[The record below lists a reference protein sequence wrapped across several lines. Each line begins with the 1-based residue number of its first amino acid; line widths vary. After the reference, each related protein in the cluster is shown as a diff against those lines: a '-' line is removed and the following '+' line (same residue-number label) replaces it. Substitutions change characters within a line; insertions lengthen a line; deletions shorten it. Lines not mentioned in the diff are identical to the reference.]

1 MKITTRYRQLVIA
14 ACIAIACVLSW
25 SFATSLAQPL
35 GAGNPAIEVVK
46 VADPTTIQSGDTVV
60 YTYRITNTG
69 DVPLT
74 KVTLSDD
81 KLGDIAL
88 VPPRVT
94 SGLQVLYTF
103 EEGSGTTVHDVSGVG
118 SPLDLTVENG
128 AAVEWM
134 PAGGLS
140 INSSTIVASAGTAT
154 KIINACKG
162 SNEISIEAWV
172 KPANVTQGPSSPVRI
187 VTLSDPLDGAHKR
200 NFTLGQKETTYD
212 VRLRTTATDDNGIP
226 SLTAGTV
233 NTDELSHVVYTRDT
247 SGVARFYVNGVEVG
261 SRSDITGDFSNWSD
275 DFQFALA
282 NEFGVDRTWLGELHL
297 VGVYDR
303 ALSPAEVIRNFEA
316 RVVLLPGASIGATAS
331 AVLYSDTTNTAT
343 ATGTDPDGGTVSG
356 TYSVTVT
363 VTDCGPGSFEP
374 DDVIYRANRITA
386 TVSVPQCHYFEEP
399 YDEDWVKF
407 WAWADVEY
415 TIETFGLS
423 VFNDTE
429 LRLYDPDGNELEY
442 NADYGGSAASRIDWV
457 APTSGTYFVKVTH
470 EKGWGGDG
478 YFYFLQVIESY
489 PDSDAYEPD
498 NTKDEAEPITVGTEQ
513 AHTFHGACGGDVD
526 WVKFDATTGT
536 TYTIQ
541 TLGLSGDNDTV
552 LRLYDASGEEITSDD
567 DDPNYP
573 PASRIDWTATSG
585 GTYFVEVVHFNR
597 FAGGG
602 DDLSYS
608 LKVAIAADPP
618 ASAPSP
624 GYCADSFEP
633 DDAWHYAQPI
643 EVNGG
648 PQERNFDVQYDEDWV
663 KVWAFAGNEY
673 TIETSDLPEGNDTE
687 LYLYDADLKLLA
699 YNDDAYS
706 GSGHSLIT
714 WSISET
720 GAYFI
725 RVKHH
730 KSEGGCG
737 YTYSLEV
744 TSTVPC
750 VDGYEGDEGD
760 DTPQDAGPII
770 VDDDLPQ
777 SHNFHVPC
785 VCEGERAA
793 DEVDWV
799 WFEAEEGVVYTIKT
813 SGLGGGNDTLLELY
827 SVGILYDP
835 GLDPLAVN
843 DDYDADDLLPSRI
856 AWEAPDDGKYYV
868 KVMPFDDRHGGCDVA
883 YDLEVNTDELTVVI
897 VGDGS
902 VTVTP
907 PPPYVYGDVV
917 TLEAEADLGWTFD
930 QWSGNLDSGT
940 VATNTTIGITMDRGK
955 IVTATFTQDEYTLTI
970 DVDGD
975 GSVTKYPDQAT
986 YHYSATVTLT
996 ATGSSGHTFTGWG
1009 GALSGSENP
1018 ETIIITG
1025 DTSIDAHFER
1035 PVYHVYL
1042 PLVVKPCAC
1051 NDTHEPDEYE
1061 YYLNWPGLEPGEPT
1075 EGYICY
1081 QHIDLEDGEPVERDW
1096 YWFTIDTLQDIEV
1109 DLDVPDTVN
1118 YDLFLWVGYWV
1129 RAEDPGRGVDEHID
1143 WSAVGIGYYVVVVK
1157 STGDSDNCTPYEL
1170 TVTLKPQ

>member
-1 MKITTRYRQLVIA
+1 
-14 ACIAIACVLSW
+14 VLSW

-35 GAGNPAIEVVK
+35 GAGNPDIEVVK

-69 DVPLT
+69 AVPLT
-74 KVTLSDD
+74 KVTLNDD
-81 KLGDIAL
+81 KLGDIPL
-88 VPPRVT
+88 GPPRVT
-94 SGLQVLYTF
+94 PGPLVLYTF
-103 EEGSGTTVHDVSGVG
+103 EEGSGTTVRDVSGVE
-118 SPLDLTVENG
+118 PALDLTVGNE
-128 AAVEWM
+128 AAVDWM
-134 PAGGLS
+134 PGGGLS
-140 INSSTIVASAGTAT
+140 INSSTIVASAGAAT

-172 KPANVTQGPSSPVRI
+172 KPANATQGPHSPVRI
-187 VTLSDPLDGAHKR
+187 VTLSNGASDR
-200 NFTLGQKETTYD
+200 NFTLGQNASAYD

-247 SGVARFYVNGVEVG
+247 SSGVARFYVNGVEVG
-261 SRSDITGDFSNWSD
+261 SRSDITGDFSNWGD
-275 DFQFALA
+275 DFRFALA
-282 NEFGVDRTWLGELHL
+282 NEFGVNRTWLGELHL
-297 VGVYDR
+297 VAIYSR
-303 ALSPAEVIRNFEA
+303 ALSPAEVIQNFEA
-316 RVVLLPGASIGATAS
+316 RVVLLPGESIGATES
-331 AVLYSDTTNTAT
+331 TVLDVSTTNTAT
-343 ATGTDPDGGTVSG
+343 ATGTDPDGGTVSD
-356 TYSVTVT
+356 TDTATVT
-363 VTDCGPGSFEP
+363 VVICEPGSFEP

-386 TVSVPQCHYFEEP
+386 TVSAPQCHYFEEP

-470 EKGWGGDG
+470 EKGWGGNG

-489 PDSDAYEPD
+489 PDSDVYEPD
-498 NTKDEAEPITVGTEQ
+498 NTMDEAELITVGTEQ

-541 TLGLSGDNDTV
+541 TSGLSGDNDTV
-552 LRLYDASGEEITSDD
+552 LRLYDASMEEIASDD
-567 DDPNYP
+567 DDPAYP

-624 GYCADSFEP
+624 GYCADDFEP
-633 DDAWHYAQPI
+633 DNDWHDAQSI

-648 PQERNFDVQYDEDWV
+648 PQEDRNFDVQYDEDWV
-663 KVWAFAGNEY
+663 KFWAFAGNEY
-673 TIETSDLPEGNDTE
+673 TIRTSDLPDGNDTE
-687 LYLYDADLKLLA
+687 LYLYDADLNPLA
-699 YNDDAYS
+699 DNDDEYP

-714 WSISET
+714 WPVDET
-720 GAYFI
+720 GAYFVM
-725 RVKHH
+725 VKHH
-730 KSEGGCG
+730 KSDGGCG

-750 VDGYEGDEGD
+750 VDIYEGDEGD
-760 DTPQDAGPII
+760 DTPQDAKPIT

-799 WFEAEEGVVYTIKT
+799 WFEAEAGVVYTIKT

-827 SVGILYDP
+827 GVGIVYDP
-835 GLDPLAVN
+835 TLDPLAVN

-856 AWEAPDDGKYYV
+856 AWKAPEDGKYYV
-868 KVMPFDDRHGGCDVA
+868 KVMPFDDRHGGCDVG
-883 YDLEVNTDELTVVI
+883 YDLEVNTDELTVII
-897 VGDGS
+897 VGNGS
-902 VTVTP
+902 VTVIP
-907 PPPYVYGDVV
+907 EPPYLYGDVV
-917 TLEAEADLGWTFD
+917 TLEAEADPGWTFD
-930 QWSGNLDSGT
+930 QWSGDLDPGT
-940 VATNTTIGITMDRGK
+940 VVTNNPITITMDRGK
-955 IVTATFTQDEYTLTI
+955 IVTATFTQDEYTLPIIITP
-970 DVDGD
+970 D
-975 GSVTKYPDQAT
+975 GSGSVIKDPDKET
-986 YHYSATVTLT
+986 YHYGKVVTLEAEAAPGWIFDYWSGDLDPGTVVTNNPITTITMDSSKTVT
-996 ATGSSGHTFTGWG
+996 ATFRLRIWHT
-1009 GALSGSENP
+1009 
-1018 ETIIITG
+1018 
-1025 DTSIDAHFER
+1025 
-1035 PVYHVYL
+1035 YL
-1042 PLVVKPCAC
+1042 PIIVKPCAC
-1051 NDTHEPDEYE
+1051 QDTHEPDQYE
-1061 YYLNWPGLEPGEPT
+1061 DYLDWPALEPGEPF
-1075 EGYICY
+1075 ESYICWEY
-1081 QHIDLEDGEPVERDW
+1081 IHLEDGKPVERDW

-1118 YDLFLWVGYWV
+1118 YDLFLWVGHWV
-1129 RAEDPGRGVDEHID
+1129 GSEDAGRGVDEHID
-1143 WSAVGIGYYVVVVK
+1143 WSAEGIGYYVVVVK

>member
-74 KVTLSDD
+74 NVTLNDD

-88 VPPRVT
+88 VPPRVN

-118 SPLDLTVENG
+118 SPLDLTVEDE
-128 AAVEWM
+128 AAVAWM

-140 INSSTIVASAGTAT
+140 INSSTIVSSAVAAT
-154 KIINACKG
+154 KIINAGKG

-172 KPANVTQGPSSPVRI
+172 KPANTTQGPSSPVRI
-187 VTLSDPLDGAHKR
+187 VTLSDVLDGAHKR
-200 NFTLGQKETTYD
+200 NFTLGQKEDTYD
-212 VRLRTTATDDNGIP
+212 VRLRTTATDENGIP

-247 SGVARFYVNGVEVG
+247 SGVARLYVNGVEVG

-275 DFQFALA
+275 DFRFALA

-297 VGVYDR
+297 VAIYSR
-303 ALSPAEVIRNFEA
+303 ALSPAEVIQNFEA
-316 RVVLLPGASIGATAS
+316 RVVLLPGESIGATAS
-331 AVLYSDTTNTAT
+331 AVLYSTTTNTAT
-343 ATGTDPDGGTVSG
+343 ATGTDPDGGVVSD
-356 TYSVTVT
+356 TDTATVT
-363 VTDCGPGSFEP
+363 VAICETGSFEP

-386 TVSVPQCHYFEEP
+386 TVSAPQCHYFEEP

-429 LRLYDPDGNELEY
+429 LRLYDADGSELEY

-457 APTSGTYFVKVTH
+457 APASGTYFVKVTH
-470 EKGWGGDG
+470 EKGWGGNG

-489 PDSDAYEPD
+489 PDSDVYEPD
-498 NTKDEAEPITVGTEQ
+498 NTMDEAASITVGTEQ

-567 DDPNYP
+567 DDPDYP
-573 PASRIDWTATSG
+573 PASRIDWTATGS

-618 ASAPSP
+618 APSSPP
-624 GYCADSFEP
+624 GYYADDFEP
-633 DDAWHYAQPI
+633 DNAWHDAQPI
-643 EVNGG
+643 QVNGG
-648 PQERNFDVQYDEDWV
+648 LQERNFDVPGDEDWV

-673 TIETSDLPEGNDTE
+673 TIKTSDLPEGNDTE

-699 YNDDAYS
+699 YNDDVYS

-714 WSISET
+714 YSISET
-720 GAYFI
+720 GAYFV

-730 KSEGGCG
+730 KSEGGSG

-750 VDGYEGDEGD
+750 VDGYEED
-760 DTPQDAGPII
+760 DTPQDAEPIT
-770 VDDDLPQ
+770 VDGDPQ

-785 VCEGERAA
+785 VHEGERAA

-799 WFEAEEGVVYTIKT
+799 WFEAIEGGTYTIKT
-813 SGLGGGNDTLLELY
+813 SSLGGSNDTVLELY
-827 SVGILYDP
+827 SVGILYNEE
-835 GLDPLAVN
+835 LEPLAAN
-843 DDYDADDLLPSRI
+843 DDYDADDLLPSKI
-856 AWEAPDDGKYYV
+856 VWEVPEGEGGRYYV
-868 KVMPFDDRHGGCDVA
+868 KVLPFDDRHGGCDVS
-883 YDLEVNTDELTVVI
+883 YDLQVTTDEHILTI
-897 VGDGS
+897 ITDDFGS
-902 VTVTP
+902 VAKDP
-907 PPPYVYGDVV
+907 DKEYYSYGEVV
-917 TLEAEADLGWTFD
+917 TLTANPDDPKGSFEG
-930 QWSGNLDSGT
+930 WSGDLSPSLTEQNPVT
-940 VATNTTIGITMDRGK
+940 ITMDSSK
-955 IVTATFTQDEYTLTI
+955 TVTATFADPPIWY
-970 DVDGD
+970 
-975 GSVTKYPDQAT
+975 
-986 YHYSATVTLT
+986 
-996 ATGSSGHTFTGWG
+996 
-1009 GALSGSENP
+1009 
-1018 ETIIITG
+1018 
-1025 DTSIDAHFER
+1025 
-1035 PVYHVYL
+1035 VYL
-1042 PLVVKPCAC
+1042 PITFRECSDSR
-1051 NDTHEPDEYE
+1051 DTHEPDEYE
-1061 YYLNWPGLEPGEPT
+1061 YYLDWPGLEPGEPT

-1118 YDLFLWVGYWV
+1118 YDLFLWVGHWV

-1157 STGDSDNCTPYEL
+1157 SVGDSDNCTPYEL